1 MVGRIVLAAVLG
13 GLIGLERESSH
24 RPAGFRTHI
33 LVSVGSALVMLISM
47 YGFADFERT
56 AGFVRD
62 PARLAAQVV
71 SGIGFLGAGTIMREG
86 ATVRGLTTAA
96 SLWVVSGIGLAAG
109 AGFYFGAAVAT
120 ALVVV
125 VLLYLS
131 RVERRVF
138 YGRVDTVEVVAE
150 DVPGQLGKVGSELG
164 QLGIN
169 IRKVALDRDEERGL
183 AIITVDVPHMTE
195 GQRATVIYRVA
206 AIPGIIS
213 VTFQSE

>member
-1 MVGRIVLAAVLG
+1 M
-13 GLIGLERESSH
+13 
-24 RPAGFRTHI
+24 
-33 LVSVGSALVMLISM
+33 VMLISI
-47 YGFADFERT
+47 YGFGDFAKAT
-56 AGFVRD
+56 GYVRD

-109 AGFYFGAAVAT
+109 SGFYLGAAVAT

-138 YGRVDTVEVVAE
+138 YGRVDTIEVVAE
-150 DVPGQLGKVGSELG
+150 DVPGQLGKVGTELG

-183 AIITVDVPHMTE
+183 AIITVDLPHLSDV
-195 GQRATVIYRVA
+195 QRTAVIYHIA
-206 AIPGIIS
+206 AVPGIIS
-213 VTFQSE
+213 VTFQNE